1 MPDKRLGINQY
12 ELDNALQREVG
23 EHLKELSRVI
33 ESYGS
38 KKEENEAQ
46 FQEEISSMAK
56 RLERL
61 DAKAE
66 IAMTS
71 LEAIANSLETIAE
84 LMTNREN
91 VRD

>member
-1 MPDKRLGINQY
+1 MQDKRLGINQY

-23 EHLKELSRVI
+23 EHLKELSRVL
-33 ESYGS
+33 ERYGS
-38 KKEENEAQ
+38 KKEEDEAQ
-46 FQEEISSMAK
+46 LQEEIRSMGK

-66 IAMTS
+66 IAITS

-84 LMTNREN
+84 LITNRS
-91 VRD
+91 DASD

>member
-1 MPDKRLGINQY
+1 MQDNRLGINQY

-23 EHLKELSRVI
+23 EHLKELSRVL
-33 ESYGS
+33 ERYGS
-38 KKEENEAQ
+38 KKEEDEAQ
-46 FQEEISSMAK
+46 LQEEIRTMGK

-66 IAMTS
+66 IAITS

-84 LMTNREN
+84 LMTNRG
-91 VRD
+91 DASD

>member
-1 MPDKRLGINQY
+1 M
-12 ELDNALQREVG
+12 
-23 EHLKELSRVI
+23 I
-33 ESYGS
+33 ERYGS
-38 KKEENEAQ
+38 KKEEDEAQ
-46 FQEEISSMAK
+46 FREEIKSMAK

-84 LMTNREN
+84 LMTNRG
-91 VRD
+91 DASD

>member
-1 MPDKRLGINQY
+1 LQDKRLGINQY

-23 EHLKELSRVI
+23 EHLKELSRVL
-33 ESYGS
+33 ERYGS
-38 KKEENEAQ
+38 KKEEDEAQ
-46 FQEEISSMAK
+46 LQEEIRSMGK

-66 IAMTS
+66 IAITS

-84 LMTNREN
+84 LMTNRG
-91 VRD
+91 DASD

>member
-1 MPDKRLGINQY
+1 MGINQY

-33 ESYGS
+33 ERYGS
-38 KKEENEAQ
+38 KKEENEALLQ
-46 FQEEISSMAK
+46 DEIRNMAK

-71 LEAIANSLETIAE
+71 LEAIANSLETIADI
-84 LMTNREN
+84 MTNREN
-91 VRD
+91 VHD

>member
-1 MPDKRLGINQY
+1 LPDKRLGINQY

-33 ESYGS
+33 ERYGS
-38 KKEENEAQ
+38 KKEENEAPLQ
-46 FQEEISSMAK
+46 DEIRSMAK

-71 LEAIANSLETIAE
+71 LEAIANSLETIAD

-91 VRD
+91 VQD

>member
-1 MPDKRLGINQY
+1 LQDKRLGINQY

-23 EHLKELSRVI
+23 EHLKELSRVL
-33 ESYGS
+33 ERYGS
-38 KKEENEAQ
+38 KKEEDEAQ
-46 FQEEISSMAK
+46 LQEEIRSMGK

-66 IAMTS
+66 IAITS

-84 LMTNREN
+84 LITNRS
-91 VRD
+91 DASD

>member
-1 MPDKRLGINQY
+1 MQDKRLGINQY

-23 EHLKELSRVI
+23 EHLKELSRVL
-33 ESYGS
+33 ERYGS
-38 KKEENEAQ
+38 KKEEDEAQ
-46 FQEEISSMAK
+46 LQEEIRSMGK

-66 IAMTS
+66 IAITS

-84 LMTNREN
+84 LMTNRS
-91 VRD
+91 DASD

>member
-1 MPDKRLGINQY
+1 MQDKRLGINQY

-23 EHLKELSRVI
+23 EHLKELSRVL
-33 ESYGS
+33 ERYGS
-38 KKEENEAQ
+38 KKEEDEAQ
-46 FQEEISSMAK
+46 LQEEIRSMGK

-66 IAMTS
+66 IAITS

-84 LMTNREN
+84 LMTSRG
-91 VRD
+91 DASD

>member
-33 ESYGS
+33 ERYGS
-38 KKEENEAQ
+38 KKEENEASLQ
-46 FQEEISSMAK
+46 DEIRSMAK

-66 IAMTS
+66 IVMTS
-71 LEAIANSLETIAE
+71 LEAIANSLETIAD

-91 VRD
+91 VHD